1 MVLMDFSRV
10 VTSSRSTIDDVSPSV
25 IKRKL
30 FKYDIAVSD
39 TLQMPLL
46 IRRVSEQLKAEG
58 YHILQDTDM
67 PKDVTKKTSLYESS
81 VACFQL
87 FGFGHLGDGNLH
99 LNIIMSAKTDNDFLE
114 FVSTIYT
121 VLDRI
126 VYQQVVAMN
135 GSFSAEHGVGRLK
148 RHVMA
153 MAKSEEELLTMQALK
168 KSLDPKNILNPGKVF
183 PHGYESEETKQ

>member
-39 TLQMPLL
+39 TLQMPIL

-183 PHGYESEETKQ
+183 PQGYVSEGSKQ

>member
-1 MVLMDFSRV
+1 MALMDFSRV

-183 PHGYESEETKQ
+183 PQGYVSEGSKQ